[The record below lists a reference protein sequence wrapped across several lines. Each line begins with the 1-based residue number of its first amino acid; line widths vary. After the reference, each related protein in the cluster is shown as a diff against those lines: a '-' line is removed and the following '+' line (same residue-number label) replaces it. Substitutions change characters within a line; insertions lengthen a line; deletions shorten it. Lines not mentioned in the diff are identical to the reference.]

1 MLRTGVFV
9 LLNEYRL
16 KKMFSLEWLG
26 QTIASLC
33 WIVSVFVYGYAGS
46 DELIMSTGDWLQL
59 MAASCWFLSN
69 ISAIIFIDEN
79 IAQLQ
84 M

>member
-16 KKMFSLEWLG
+16 NKMFSLEWLG

-69 ISAIIFIDEN
+69 ISAVIFIDEN
-79 IAQLQ
+79 N
-84 M
+84 

>member
-69 ISAIIFIDEN
+69 ISAVIFIDEN
-79 IAQLQ
+79 N
-84 M
+84 

>member
-69 ISAIIFIDEN
+69 ISAVISIDEN
-79 IAQLQ
+79 N
-84 M
+84 

>member
-1 MLRTGVFV
+1 VFV

-26 QTIASLC
+26 QTVASLC
-33 WIVSVFVYGYAGS
+33 WIVSVFVYGYAAS

-59 MAASCWFLSN
+59 VAASCWFLSN
-69 ISAIIFIDEN
+69 ISVIIFIDEN
-79 IAQLQ
+79 NAQLQ

>member
-1 MLRTGVFV
+1 MFV
-9 LLNEYRL
+9 LLNDYRL

-69 ISAIIFIDEN
+69 ISAVIFIDEN

>member
-1 MLRTGVFV
+1 MFV

-69 ISAIIFIDEN
+69 ISAVIFIDEN
-79 IAQLQ
+79 N
-84 M
+84 

>member
-26 QTIASLC
+26 QTVASLC
-33 WIVSVFVYGYAGS
+33 WIVSVFVYGYAVS

-59 MAASCWFLSN
+59 MAASCWFISN
-69 ISAIIFIDEN
+69 ISAVIFIDGN
-79 IAQLQ
+79 N
-84 M
+84 